1 MNIIDEAFGPY
12 FIQLDANNYT
22 LFKRTKNVDAK
33 GNPIN
38 ICHGYFS
45 NTDLVPILKKLV
57 RLSLM
62 DKKVNTVTLKTYIAA
77 IQRENQKFKEIIEKA
92 LL

>member
-12 FIQLDANNYT
+12 FIQVDANNYT
-22 LFKRTKNVDAK
+22 LFKRTNNKDAK

-38 ICHGYFS
+38 TCHGYFS
-45 NTDLVPILKKLV
+45 SIEMLLRTFVKLT
-57 RLSLM
+57 LL

>member
-12 FIQLDANNYT
+12 FIQVDANNFT

-33 GNPIN
+33 GQPIN

-45 NTDLVPILKKLV
+45 SIEMLLKTFVKLT
-57 RLSLM
+57 LL